1 MGSRQRIRVR
11 VPGSTANLGSG
22 FDVLGLALGLYNTIE
37 MEEIARGVELTVEGE
52 GAGRL
57 QRDAERSL
65 VVRAA
70 RAAFAH
76 FGVTAPGLRIHLKNA
91 IPLKRGLGSSGTA
104 CLGGIVGAAELIGRP
119 LPPADILKLAL
130 PFEGH
135 LDNITPSLVGGLTA
149 SCVSEGVG

>member
-1 MGSRQRIRVR
+1 MR

-52 GAGRL
+52 GADRL
-57 QRDAERSL
+57 QRDVERSL

-76 FGVTAPGLRIHLKNA
+76 
-91 IPLKRGLGSSGTA
+91 LG
-104 CLGGIVGAAELIGRP
+104 
-119 LPPADILKLAL
+119 
-130 PFEGH
+130 
-135 LDNITPSLVGGLTA
+135 
-149 SCVSEGVG
+149 